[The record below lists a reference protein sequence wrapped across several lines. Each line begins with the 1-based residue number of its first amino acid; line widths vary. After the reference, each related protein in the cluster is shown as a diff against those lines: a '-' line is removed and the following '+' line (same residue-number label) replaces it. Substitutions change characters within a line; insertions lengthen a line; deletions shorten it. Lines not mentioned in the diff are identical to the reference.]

1 MNNHNHKTILNFA
14 SLKISSF
21 HYFYCFIHSYFD
33 VKPLLYLFVPKIRVK
48 IYLFV
53 ILIRKLTNEIYLL
66 VGLVRKEF
74 ASFLCVMSHLLSEL
88 PKRTIQFLNK
98 SHKKQETK
106 EIKGKKKRLL
116 KTMQN

>member
-33 VKPLLYLFVPKIRVK
+33 VKPLLYLFVPKKRVK

-66 VGLVRKEF
+66 VGLSSTKRICKFPVRYE
-74 ASFLCVMSHLLSEL
+74 SF
-88 PKRTIQFLNK
+88 TF
-98 SHKKQETK
+98 
-106 EIKGKKKRLL
+106 
-116 KTMQN
+116 